1 MTYFILLA
9 FGLNKKEHLFTT
21 SLMLNEFLCG
31 KVEIHRLHICVPQY
45 NFSTQPRAKT
55 YSSFNNG
62 LLQKKNDEVIC
73 AFTVA

>member
-45 NFSTQPRAKT
+45 NFLHDLEQRLIV
-55 YSSFNNG
+55 
-62 LLQKKNDEVIC
+62 LLITACYKKNDEVIC